1 MKVNISQLLWCNYT
15 ILKGYTQLNRNLQYE
30 FGYDIKPEYIY
41 NIDGEFEVS
50 NEDVK
55 REKLGLID

>member
-1 MKVNISQLLWCNYT
+1 M
-15 ILKGYTQLNRNLQYE
+15 KGYTQLNRNLQYE
-30 FGYDIKPEYIY
+30 FGYDIKLEDIY
-41 NIDGEFEVS
+41 NIDGEVEVS

>member
-1 MKVNISQLLWCNYT
+1 M
-15 ILKGYTQLNRNLQYE
+15 RNLQYE
-30 FGYDIKPEYIY
+30 FGYDIKPEDIY

-55 REKLGLID
+55 REKLELID